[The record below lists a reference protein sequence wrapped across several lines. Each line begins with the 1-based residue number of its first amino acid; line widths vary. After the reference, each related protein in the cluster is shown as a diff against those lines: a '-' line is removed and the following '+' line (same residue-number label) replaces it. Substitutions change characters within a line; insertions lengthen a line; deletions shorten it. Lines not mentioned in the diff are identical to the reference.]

1 MPRFFSTPIRI
12 KAQLLLMRA
21 TNALPR
27 QQREWGRAVI
37 SELNEISG
45 FWPSLEWIAGG
56 MMAMSKAALHNAL
69 HNVLY
74 NILTGAW
81 RKRPGQEPPYATA
94 AGIGFILLLAP
105 FYFVSASLLNQW
117 GITWFFAPIEHWL
130 LRPGKAATFNI
141 ISPVVLLGTL
151 LCSVLLNL
159 TTLVSVVREDEA
171 GGTVRVV
178 KLRLRSWNLAAIGVG
193 LLLTGVLLGYAFV
206 ENFGT
211 QVHL

>member
-1 MPRFFSTPIRI
+1 VPRFFFKPIRI

-21 TNALPR
+21 TNALP
-27 QQREWGRAVI
+27 QDQREWGRAVI

-56 MMAMSKAALHNAL
+56 MTAMSKAALHN
-69 HNVLY
+69 
-74 NILTGAW
+74 ILTGAW
-81 RKRPGQEPPYATA
+81 RKHPGQEPPYATA
-94 AGIGFILLLAP
+94 AVIGFILLLAP

-130 LRPGKAATFNI
+130 SRPGWAAAFNI

-159 TTLVSVVREDEA
+159 ATLVTVGREEEA

-178 KLRLRSWNLAAIGVG
+178 KLRVRSWNLAAIGLG

-211 QVHL
+211 QVRL

>member
-1 MPRFFSTPIRI
+1 MLRFFFTPIRI

-21 TNALPR
+21 TNALP
-27 QQREWGRAVI
+27 QEQREWGRAVI

-56 MMAMSKAALHNAL
+56 MMAMSKAALHN
-69 HNVLY
+69 VL
-74 NILTGAW
+74 TCAW
-81 RKRPGQEPPYATA
+81 RKQPGQEPPYATA

-130 LRPGKAATFNI
+130 SRPRQAVAFNI

-159 TTLVSVVREDEA
+159 ATLVSVGREEEA

-178 KLRLRSWNLAAIGVG
+178 KVRVRSWNLVAIVIG

>member
-1 MPRFFSTPIRI
+1 MPRFFFTPIRL

-21 TNALPR
+21 TNALP
-27 QQREWGRAVI
+27 QEQREWGRAVI
-37 SELNEISG
+37 SELSGISG
-45 FWPSLEWIAGG
+45 FWPSLEWIVGG
-56 MMAMSKAALHNAL
+56 MMAMSKAALHN
-69 HNVLY
+69 
-74 NILTGAW
+74 ILTGAW
-81 RKRPGQEPPYATA
+81 RKQPGQEPPYATA

-130 LRPGKAATFNI
+130 SRPGQAAAFNI

-151 LCSVLLNL
+151 LCTVLLNL
-159 TTLVSVVREDEA
+159 ATLVSVGWEEE
-171 GGTVRVV
+171 GSGTVRVV
-178 KLRLRSWNLAAIGVG
+178 KLRVRSWNLVAIVLG

-206 ENFGT
+206 ENFGI

>member
-1 MPRFFSTPIRI
+1 VPRFFFKPIRI

-21 TNALPR
+21 TNALP
-27 QQREWGRAVI
+27 QEQREWGRAVI
-37 SELNEISG
+37 SELNGISG

-56 MMAMSKAALHNAL
+56 MTAMSKAALR
-69 HNVLY
+69 
-74 NILTGAW
+74 NIFTGAW
-81 RKRPGQEPPYATA
+81 RKQPGQQPPYATA
-94 AGIGFILLLAP
+94 AGIGFILLLVP

-130 LRPGKAATFNI
+130 SRPGQAAAFNI
-141 ISPVVLLGTL
+141 ISPVILLGTL
-151 LCSVLLNL
+151 LCTVLLNL
-159 TTLVSVVREDEA
+159 ATLVSVDREEEA

-178 KLRLRSWNLAAIGVG
+178 KVRVRSWNLAAIVLG
-193 LLLTGVLLGYAFV
+193 LLLTGILLGYAFV

>member
-1 MPRFFSTPIRI
+1 MPRFFFTPIRI

-21 TNALPR
+21 TNALP
-27 QQREWGRAVI
+27 QEQREWGRAVI
-37 SELNEISG
+37 SELNGISG
-45 FWPSLEWIAGG
+45 FWPSLEWVVGG
-56 MMAMSKAALHNAL
+56 MMAMSKSALH
-69 HNVLY
+69 

-81 RKRPGQEPPYATA
+81 RKQPGQEPPYATA

-130 LRPGKAATFNI
+130 SRPGQAAAFNI

-151 LCSVLLNL
+151 LCTVLLNL
-159 TTLVSVVREDEA
+159 ATLVSVGWEEE
-171 GGTVRVV
+171 GSGTVRVV
-178 KLRLRSWNLAAIGVG
+178 KLRVRSWNLVAIVLG

-206 ENFGT
+206 ENFGA
-211 QVHL
+211 QIRL

>member
-1 MPRFFSTPIRI
+1 M
-12 KAQLLLMRA
+12 KAQLLLMRT
-21 TNALPR
+21 TNALP
-27 QQREWGRAVI
+27 QEQREWGRAVI

-45 FWPSLEWIAGG
+45 FWPCLEWIVGG
-56 MMAMSKAALHNAL
+56 MMAMSKAALP
-69 HNVLY
+69 NVLH

-81 RKRPGQEPPYATA
+81 RKHPGHEPPYATA

-117 GITWFFAPIEHWL
+117 GIPWFFAPIEYWL
-130 LRPGKAATFNI
+130 SRPGQAAAFNI

-159 TTLVSVVREDEA
+159 ATLVSVDREEEA
-171 GGTVRVV
+171 GATVRVV
-178 KLRLRSWNLAAIGVG
+178 KLRVRSWNLAAIGLG

-211 QVHL
+211 QVRF